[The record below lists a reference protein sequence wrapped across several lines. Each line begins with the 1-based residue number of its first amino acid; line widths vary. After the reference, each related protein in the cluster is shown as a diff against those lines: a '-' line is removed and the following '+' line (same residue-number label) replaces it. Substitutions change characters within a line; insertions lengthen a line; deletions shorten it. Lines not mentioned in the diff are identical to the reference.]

1 MAPKAPACL
10 GARLEA
16 ICVVL
21 LELAINIYRSRWE
34 HNILHTTVNTL
45 ISVNFMIQHQM
56 FAIELTISQMLT
68 IVCDIITQ
76 FINWFDDDWEF
87 VNKLCCLS
95 CFN

>member
-21 LELAINIYRSRWE
+21 LELAINIYRDRWE
-34 HNILHTTVNTL
+34 HNILHTSVNT
-45 ISVNFMIQHQM
+45 
-56 FAIELTISQMLT
+56 FAISQLYYPASNLRNRDKNKFSLM
-68 IVCDIITQ
+68 IDDK
-76 FINWFDDDWEF
+76 INWFDDNCQF

-95 CFN
+95 CSN